1 MNRLIALCS
10 FVLSL
15 YGCELGGQEAV
26 QRTTIDGRDTLHSRI
41 LARPGVTRFD
51 CVSSASGA
59 CHYVVLP
66 AACMR
71 HAARAG
77 AVDAGDAGAMDAVD
91 CASATAARRFTLRDG
106 QTRREAGLRAF
117 GVCVSARRDAPV
129 AACEA
134 QELLAAW

>member
-15 YGCELGGQEAV
+15 YGCEIGGQEAV
-26 QRTTIDGRDTLHSRI
+26 QRTTVDGHDTLHSRV

-51 CVSSASGA
+51 CLRSASGA

-66 AACMR
+66 AACTG
-71 HAARAG
+71 HAAHPG
-77 AVDAGDAGAMDAVD
+77 AVDAGDAMETAD
-91 CASATAARRFTLRDG
+91 CSAAPAARRFTLRDG

-117 GVCVSARRDAPV
+117 GVCVSTRRDAPV

-134 QELLAAW
+134 QQLLAAW